1 MNSDHLVYVPQRAK
15 VIIVTLGII
24 AFLISLALVF
34 FAIAKGVDGGIVSP
48 ALALAQ
54 TCAAGL
60 SVIALIFYTRFSVN
74 VAFLRERTSLFFT
87 KELPE
92 AMSIIEY
99 KDEGFSDFNVN
110 YQASSILTNV
120 RIRIKYNKGVHF
132 CQYVFECYGSEQRVH
147 VQVNV
152 KRMAVYYFLDAS
164 PEELESVRSRLAH
177 VVNGAVA
184 AGYAFSFEVVD
195 DMAAKNQTV
204 QLQLFR
210 TLSDEFLMNS
220 SERLYIANDFASMT
234 RALIRTNLKVA

>member
-15 VIIVTLGII
+15 IIIVSLGIV
-24 AFLISLALVF
+24 AFVLSVTLVF
-34 FAIAKGVDGGIVSP
+34 FAIARGVDGGIVSP

-74 VAFLRERTSLFFT
+74 VAFLRERTSVFFT

-92 AMSIIEY
+92 AMVIVDY
-99 KDEGFSDFNVN
+99 QDEGFSDFNVN
-110 YQASSILTNV
+110 YQAQSVLTKV
-120 RIRIKYNKGVHF
+120 KIRIKYSRGLHF
-132 CQYVFECYGSEQRVH
+132 CQYIFSCYGSEQRVH

-152 KRMAVYYFLDAS
+152 KRMAVYYFLEVAA
-164 PEELESVRSRLAH
+164 EELESVKARLAH
-177 VVNGAVA
+177 VVNGAAA
-184 AGYAFSFEVVD
+184 AGYTFSFEVVED
-195 DMAAKNQTV
+195 AAAKSRTV